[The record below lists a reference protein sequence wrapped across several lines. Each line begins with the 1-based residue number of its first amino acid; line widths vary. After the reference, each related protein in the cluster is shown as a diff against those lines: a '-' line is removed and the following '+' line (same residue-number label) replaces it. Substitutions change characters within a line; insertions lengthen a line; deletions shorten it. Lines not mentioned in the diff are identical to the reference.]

1 MMVAEMS
8 DDRCSNPVHSQHN
21 TAALILLPCH
31 HSATHNFTTSESH
44 HDERRK
50 DSTAFHFTLNF
61 TQLTLV
67 WSETLKFSCS
77 YVSKIA
83 NSWKGHPLRMSTS
96 GKSKVVRGMIPPLF
110 FPALP
115 SLLQSDQGGGGAA
128 GLGRMQSTNAFYAF
142 WVKNIGSGCNSLS
155 NIVQCNIFIQVPD
168 MQLLFYSAFH
178 CIVILHILTKTIMI
192 FFTAKKLLYA
202 SGGAHLSSLDL
213 PLMSTKKCKFY
224 IFIHLC
230 PLLSTFSINLFPSNL
245 KKSCWNLSAL

>member
-1 MMVAEMS
+1 MS
-8 DDRCSNPVHSQHN
+8 SFCHTQFHNIRITSRCS
-21 TAALILLPCH
+21 AFI
-31 HSATHNFTTSESH
+31 
-44 HDERRK
+44 RK

-96 GKSKVVRGMIPPLF
+96 GKSKVVRGMIPPFPPLF

-178 CIVILHILTKTIMI
+178 CIVISHILTKAIMI

-202 SGGAHLSSLDL
+202 SGGAHLSCPWICHWCPQKTQIL
-213 PLMSTKKCKFY
+213 
-224 IFIHLC
+224 HLHS
-230 PLLSTFSINLFPSNL
+230 PLSTVVYI
-245 KKSCWNLSAL
+245 